1 MFTKTAIA
9 LTIIVGIVS
18 GALAAPKPKQSGTP
32 NWGAYDCPGAYV
44 GSNPRTLI
52 NRPQN
57 GLCDNVEE

>member
-9 LTIIVGIVS
+9 LVIIAGTAS
-18 GALAAPKPKQSGTP
+18 GALAGTKQSSSTP
-32 NWGAYDCPGAYV
+32 KWGAYDCPGTYV
-44 GSNPRTLI
+44 GLNPRTLI